1 MPITDLSNVQTKM
14 FGVSLLGDENK
25 AMLQHW
31 HDRFAASNSFFVAAR
46 EGESAADIAKN
57 IIQIIRQSAI
67 RVMDDSLMLALF
79 LDLRKPLQRESLQQ
93 LLGLPKMLEQLLGC
107 ENILINCFGY
117 TGLIAFSPKQIIK
130 NNILLFQELD
140 NRTHKLWLVPDDA
153 LGSEQERWKPT
164 ILFLDFLR
172 RHPSPYRLLSAQHT
186 QGSIGFMRYGEY
198 QKAKRLHFQDRIV
211 QLCNWIKDYGSGRF
225 SERLS
230 ARVEALRQT
239 ARDMFLVDARI
250 QPLHPDMFPKGFFNV
265 QKAKHNKD
273 PFHNART
280 VSQSAV
286 MATGKELTRQIEAL
300 FLDKTGDPKSYLI
313 QLLQESSV
321 SISFVTTRQELKKRI
336 LSLEETVYEPNPIYL
351 PYNPEGYER
360 TIEQYLKDIR
370 ETAITKAVNAL
381 VRRLVDACD
390 ALQPEEIRKKQS
402 ELSHA
407 LEESRT
413 KLALLADLPSFCQNT
428 FLGGK
433 GLLSPVHVHLALPG
447 DDTLRILMC
456 TNADDRNWID
466 SNVNTETLVNNN
478 CMCYIDAHTG
488 GIVRLDD
495 TPVKCVFATYF
506 DCTDRRLDDLLDIG
520 E

>member
-14 FGVSLLGDENK
+14 FGVSLLGEENQ

-31 HDRFAASNSFFVAAR
+31 NDRFATSNSFFVTAQ
-46 EGESAADIAKN
+46 EGESAEDIARN

-79 LDLRKPLQRESLQQ
+79 LDLCKPLRRESLQQ
-93 LLGLPKMLEQLLGC
+93 LLNLPKMLEQLLGSQQ
-107 ENILINCFGY
+107 ILINCFGY

-130 NNILLFQELD
+130 DNILLFQELD
-140 NRTHKLWLVPDDA
+140 ARTHKLWLVPDDA
-153 LGSEQERWKPT
+153 LGSEKERWKPT

-172 RHPSPYRLLSAQHT
+172 RHPSPYRLLSAQHS
-186 QGSIGFMRYGEY
+186 QGSVGFMRYGEY

-211 QLCNWIKDYGSGRF
+211 QLCNWIKDYGSGKF

-230 ARVEALRQT
+230 ARVDALRQA
-239 ARDMFLVDARI
+239 ARDTFLVDARI
-250 QPLHPDMFPKGFFNV
+250 QPLHPDMFPKGFFHV
-265 QKAKHNKD
+265 QKAKHNKE

-280 VSQSAV
+280 VSQTAV
-286 MATGKELTRQIEAL
+286 MATGQELTRQIEAL
-300 FLDKTGDPKSYLI
+300 FLEKTGDPKAYLI
-313 QLLQESSV
+313 GLLQEANV
-321 SISFVTTRQELKKRI
+321 SISFVASRQELKNRI
-336 LSLEETVYEPNPIYL
+336 KALEETVYEPNPIYL
-351 PYNPEGYER
+351 PYNPDGYAG
-360 TIEQYLKDIR
+360 TIERYLKDVR
-370 ETAITKAVNAL
+370 ETAIIKATNAL
-381 VRRLVDACD
+381 VRRLLDACD
-390 ALQPEEIRKKQS
+390 ALRPEEIQNKQA

-433 GLLSPVHVHLALPG
+433 GLLSPVHVHLALQG

-466 SNVNTETLVNNN
+466 SNISTETLVNSN

-506 DCTDRRLDDLLDIG
+506 DCTDLRLNDLLDIG